1 MLSSFTL
8 ENFKS
13 YREATLDLEPLT
25 VLVGANASGKSNLVE
40 ALRLSSWIAQGN
52 RLGSIRHALRGN
64 ECPIRGDVKD
74 LFRGGKRSFQLS
86 CRTTRPDW
94 NLYSIELERRGDGEL
109 HISEEKLSRSDERVP
124 LFQIMDR
131 NRETGAV
138 WAAYNN
144 FAPGGRKPQV
154 PCNDQEAVLM
164 QLQSPARFSPRH
176 KKSYELISQ
185 ISKEYL
191 GWLSRIMFLDPRPSV
206 MRAYG
211 NMGNPVLRGD
221 GENLSG
227 ALYNICKQSK
237 GKSRLLEFVEDLPEQ
252 DIHDIDFIE
261 TPRGEAMVNL
271 VESFDGKHSE
281 YDAVLLSDGTLR
293 VLAIA
298 AAALSAPEGGM
309 IVIEEIDNGVHASRV
324 ERLLTRLS
332 SIAEERGLRIL
343 LTSHNP
349 ALLDALPDEA
359 APNVVFC
366 YRDTN
371 KGSSRLVRLGD
382 IDDYPALIMRGRLG
396 ESMTTG
402 AIDHL
407 AKRQLSPEE
416 REQRATAWLADLRQ
430 QVG

>member
-1 MLSSFTL
+1 
-8 ENFKS
+8 
-13 YREATLDLEPLT
+13 
-25 VLVGANASGKSNLVE
+25 
-40 ALRLSSWIAQGN
+40 
-52 RLGSIRHALRGN
+52 
-64 ECPIRGDVKD
+64 
-74 LFRGGKRSFQLS
+74 
-86 CRTTRPDW
+86 
-94 NLYSIELERRGDGEL
+94 
-109 HISEEKLSRSDERVP
+109 
-124 LFQIMDR
+124 
-131 NRETGAV
+131 
-138 WAAYNN
+138 
-144 FAPGGRKPQV
+144 
-154 PCNDQEAVLM
+154 M

>member
-13 YREATLDLEPLT
+13 YREATLDLAPVT
-25 VLVGANASGKSNLVE
+25 ALVGANASGKSNLVE
-40 ALRLSSWIAQGN
+40 ALRLLSWIARGS
-52 RLGSIRHALRGN
+52 RLGSIRHALRGD
-64 ECPIRGDVKD
+64 ECPIRGDVRD

-94 NLYSIELERRGDGEL
+94 NLYSIALERQGDDEL
-109 HISEEKLSRSDERVP
+109 RISGEKLAGSGKRAP
-124 LFQIMDR
+124 LFRIVDR
-131 NRETGAV
+131 DRQTGAI

-144 FAPGGRKPQV
+144 FTRGTNPQV
-154 PCNDQEAVLM
+154 PCNDQEAVLL
-164 QLQSPARFSPRH
+164 QLQSPARFPPQYE
-176 KKSYELISQ
+176 KSYELISQ
-185 ISKEYL
+185 ISKQYL
-191 GWLSRIMFLDPRPSV
+191 GWLSQIVFLDPRPSV

-211 NMGNPVLRGD
+211 NMGDPVLQGD

-227 ALYNICKQSK
+227 ALYNICKKSE

-252 DIHDIDFIE
+252 DIHDINFIE

-271 VESFDGKHSE
+271 VENFGEKRSE
-281 YDAVLLSDGTLR
+281 YDSALLSDGTLR

-396 ESMTTG
+396 ESMTRG
-402 AIDHL
+402 IIDTY
-407 AKRQLSPEE
+407 AKTKIGPGE
-416 REQRATAWLADLRQ
+416 RRRRARAWLAELRE

>member
-13 YREATLDLEPLT
+13 YKEATLDLAPMT
-25 VLVGANASGKSNLVE
+25 VLVGANASGKSNLIE
-40 ALRLSSWIAQGN
+40 ALRLLSWIARGN
-52 RLGSIRHALRGN
+52 RLGSIRHALRGD
-64 ECPIRGDVKD
+64 ECPIRGGVRD
-74 LFRGGKRSFQLS
+74 LFRGSKRSLQLS
-86 CRTTRPDW
+86 CRTTHPDW
-94 NLYSIELERRGDGEL
+94 NLYSITLERRGDDEL
-109 HISEEKLSRSDERVP
+109 HISGEKLAGSNKRVP
-124 LFQIMDR
+124 LFRIVDHDR
-131 NRETGAV
+131 QTGV
-138 WAAYNN
+138 IWAAYNN
-144 FAPGGRKPQV
+144 FTRGTNPQA
-154 PCNDQEAVLM
+154 PCNDQESVLL
-164 QLQSPARFSPRH
+164 QLQSPARFSPQYE
-176 KKSYELISQ
+176 KSHELISQ
-185 ISKEYL
+185 ISRRYT
-191 GWLSRIMFLDPRPSV
+191 GWLSRIVFLDPRPSI

-211 NMGNPVLRGD
+211 NMGDPVLHGD

-227 ALYNICKQSK
+227 ALYNICKEPE
-237 GKSRLLEFVEDLPEQ
+237 GKFRLLEFVKDLPEQ

-271 VESFDGKHSE
+271 VENFGKKRSE
-281 YDAVLLSDGTLR
+281 YDSALLSDGTLR

-298 AAALSAPEGGM
+298 AAALSAPAGGM

-332 SIAEERGLRIL
+332 SIAEERDLRIL

-359 APNVVFC
+359 APQVVFC
-366 YRDTN
+366 YRDTK
-371 KGSSRLVRLGD
+371 KGSSRLIRLGD

-396 ESMTTG
+396 ESMTLG
-402 AIDHL
+402 VIDEL